1 MDRKAAMDKID
12 IVYKIL
18 QDSRQDFK
26 SCYKVC
32 SLFIAYIVLNLLMYA
47 TYNLY
52 IMNSTF
58 IDVKAFNTFT
68 VSSFNLVLTLS
79 ISLFKLSISIN
90 SFYLNV
96 F

>member
-47 TYNLY
+47 TYNIS
-52 IMNSTF
+52 IMN
-58 IDVKAFNTFT
+58 
-68 VSSFNLVLTLS
+68 
-79 ISLFKLSISIN
+79 
-90 SFYLNV
+90 
-96 F
+96 